1 MHRAEFMRLTGAWA
15 EAESEAQRA
24 SDELKS
30 FLPAAAAEA
39 FHELGEVRLRT
50 GDLDGADEAFAQ
62 AEALG
67 EDPQPGR
74 ALLHLERGRAE
85 AAAASIRSSLEE
97 MTWNRLARSRML
109 PQAEIAKARGDAATA
124 AAAAA
129 ELEEIAKEFDTAA
142 IRAAAGHAGGVAA
155 LLGDDPEGAARR
167 FRESRRL
174 WREIDAPFEASIAS
188 IRLAE
193 AHVANGDIEAAKLE
207 LASARTRRSSVSGRC
222 PS

>member
-1 MHRAEFMRLTGAWA
+1 MRLTGAWA

-67 EDPQPGR
+67 EDPQLR

-155 LLGDDPEGAARR
+155 LLGDDPEEAARR

-174 WREIDAPFEASIAS
+174 WRRS
-188 IRLAE
+188 
-193 AHVANGDIEAAKLE
+193 
-207 LASARTRRSSVSGRC
+207 TRRSRPDRVDPAGGSPRGER
-222 PS
+222 